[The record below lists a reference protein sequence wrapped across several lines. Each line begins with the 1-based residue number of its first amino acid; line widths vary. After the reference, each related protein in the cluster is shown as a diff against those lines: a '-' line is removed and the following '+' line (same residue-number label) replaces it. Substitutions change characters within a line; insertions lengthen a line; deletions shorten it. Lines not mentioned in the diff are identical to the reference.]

1 MIGQVVAAS
10 KGDDV
15 YSESARIHLR
25 LLLASFHS
33 SDNGD
38 SNREQP
44 SKNGLVSL
52 LLTFRVDLSRRVV
65 GKRVNEK
72 IKEKNDGKRYLK
84 ISTELSARKTG
95 VGERNFTGR
104 TKDESENNER

>member
-52 LLTFRVDLSRRVV
+52 LLTFRDLSRRVV

-84 ISTELSARKTG
+84 ISIELSARKTG